1 MKKPFHKIA
10 SFCMALLV
18 FISTLSF
25 TVESHYCGD
34 VLVDSSI
41 FGTVESCGME
51 VQQKEPSSSTD
62 CDITKKDCCS
72 DEQLIVDGQDN
83 LKISFDKLD
92 KEQQLLVATFVYS
105 YINLFTELQTENI
118 PFRDYSPPPLV
129 RDVQVLDQTF
139 LI

>member
-1 MKKPFHKIA
+1 MKKIFYKIV

-18 FISTLSF
+18 FASTMSF
-25 TVESHYCGD
+25 TIESHYCGD
-34 VLVDSSI
+34 VLVDTSM
-41 FGTVESCGME
+41 FGRVESCGME
-51 VQQKEPSSSTD
+51 VQQKSSSKE
-62 CDITKKDCCS
+62 CDITKKNCCS
-72 DEQLIVDGQDN
+72 DEQLVVDGQDN

-92 KEQQLLVATFVYS
+92 KEQQLLVATFIYS
-105 YINLFTELQTENI
+105 YINLFTESQTENN

>member
-1 MKKPFHKIA
+1 MKAIFFKIV

-18 FISTLSF
+18 FVSTMSF
-25 TVESHYCGD
+25 TIESHYCGD
-34 VLVDSSI
+34 VLVDTSV
-41 FGTVESCGME
+41 FGKVESCGME
-51 VQQKEPSSSTD
+51 VQQKTSSTE

-72 DEQLIVDGQDN
+72 DEQLVVDGQDN

-92 KEQQLLVATFVYS
+92 KEQQILVATFIYS
-105 YINLFTELQTENI
+105 YVNLFTELQTENI
-118 PFRDYSPPPLV
+118 SFRDYSPPPLV

>member
-1 MKKPFHKIA
+1 
-10 SFCMALLV
+10 MALLV
-18 FISTLSF
+18 FASTMSF
-25 TVESHYCGD
+25 TIESHYCGE
-34 VLVDSSI
+34 VLVDTSI

-51 VQQKEPSSSTD
+51 VQQKTSSTE

-72 DEQLIVDGQDN
+72 DEKHFVDGQDN

-92 KEQQLLVATFVYS
+92 KEQQILVATLIYS

-118 PFRDYSPPPLV
+118 SFRDYSPPPLV

>member
-1 MKKPFHKIA
+1 MKAKFFKIV

-18 FISTLSF
+18 FVSTMSF
-25 TVESHYCGD
+25 TIESHYCGD
-34 VLVDSSI
+34 VLVDTSV
-41 FGTVESCGME
+41 FGKVESCGME
-51 VQQKEPSSSTD
+51 VQQKTSSTE

-72 DEQLIVDGQDN
+72 DEQLVVDGQDN

-92 KEQQLLVATFVYS
+92 KEQQILVATFIYS
-105 YINLFTELQTENI
+105 YVNLFTELQTENI
-118 PFRDYSPPPLV
+118 SFRDYSPPPLV

>member
-1 MKKPFHKIA
+1 MKAIFFKIV

-18 FISTLSF
+18 FVSTMSF
-25 TVESHYCGD
+25 TIESHYCGD
-34 VLVDSSI
+34 VLVDTSV
-41 FGTVESCGME
+41 FGKVESCGME
-51 VQQKEPSSSTD
+51 VRQKTSSTE

-72 DEQLIVDGQDN
+72 DEQLVVDGQDN

-92 KEQQLLVATFVYS
+92 KEQQILVATFIYS
-105 YINLFTELQTENI
+105 YVNLFTELQTENI
-118 PFRDYSPPPLV
+118 SFRDYSPPPLV